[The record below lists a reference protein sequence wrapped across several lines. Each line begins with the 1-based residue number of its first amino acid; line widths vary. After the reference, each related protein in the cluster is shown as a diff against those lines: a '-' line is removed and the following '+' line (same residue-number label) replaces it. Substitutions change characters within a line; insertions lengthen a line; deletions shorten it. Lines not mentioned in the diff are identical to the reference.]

1 MVAATTAMTPT
12 AAATKM
18 TIVSSNPGT
27 GPAVGDD
34 FTCLDHSA
42 APKMDGNIINLGLW
56 GTAGQE
62 DYSRLRILSYRGADI
77 FVLAFSLISR
87 ASHENVLKEDGVR
100 PRVNHFLTGR
110 ASVPGRAIS
119 KGRQSIEAQN
129 IVRENYE
136 ILVLQ
141 TEFLDYLLQ
150 LYLANIRLKNAAT
163 DVVIT
168 MVLWKQH
175 YLMLVHLNSLS
186 GWEVGEAKA
195 NKSWS
200 KSTDF
205 PCACKCCLSIH
216 APLEDHLSAWFLH
229 INQNVSPIIILHMIS
244 QGLFQRSGLSAGSF
258 LRNILINIRK

>member
-129 IVRENYE
+129 IVR
-136 ILVLQ
+136 
-141 TEFLDYLLQ
+141 
-150 LYLANIRLKNAAT
+150 
-163 DVVIT
+163 

>member
-87 ASHENVLKEDGVR
+87 ASHENVLKEELEFDLWPRWGDGGADLIGIFLDGVR

-129 IVRENYE
+129 IVR
-136 ILVLQ
+136 
-141 TEFLDYLLQ
+141 
-150 LYLANIRLKNAAT
+150 
-163 DVVIT
+163 